1 MRGSPES
8 TETVVAL
15 VACEPSGDVLG
26 GRIMAALR
34 ERLDGRV
41 RFLGVGG
48 PAMQANGLDSLFPMD
63 ELTLFGLAE
72 LLPHLRLIWRR
83 LRQTARVL
91 TETQP
96 DIVVTIDA
104 PGFNFPLARRLK
116 CRRFP
121 VVHVV
126 APTVWAWRPRRANDM
141 ATFLDHLFVLLPFE
155 PPWFER
161 VGLACSF
168 IGHPVIEGDI
178 PHGDGAGF
186 RVRHG
191 IGAAETVLGVLPGSR
206 RGEVTRLMPVLT
218 ETVARLTA
226 IRPGLRPVIVTTEPR
241 REAVVAATAS
251 WPSAPLIVGT
261 EEKADAFCAMDAAV
275 AASGTVA
282 VELATARVPTVIAY
296 RLNALTAAVVRRLI
310 RVRYANLINL
320 LLDREVVPEFLQER
334 CRAETIAA
342 AVARLLDVPA
352 ERERHLRG
360 LEEGLALMRPP
371 GGSPSDRAADLLI
384 GLMCDRRDAKPGR

>member
-1 MRGSPES
+1 MTGRD
-8 TETVVAL
+8 TVVAL
-15 VACEPSGDVLG
+15 VACEPSGDALG

-34 ERLDGRV
+34 ERLDGRI

-83 LRQTARVL
+83 LRQTARVI

-116 CRRFP
+116 GRRFP

-126 APTVWAWRPRRANDM
+126 APTVWAWRPRRADDM

-178 PHGDGAGF
+178 ARGDGAGF
-186 RVRHG
+186 RRRHAVG
-191 IGAAETVLGVLPGSR
+191 PDETVLGVLPGSR
-206 RGEVTRLMPVLT
+206 RGEVSRLMPVLG
-218 ETVARLTA
+218 ETVARIA
-226 IRPGLRPVIVTTEPR
+226 ADRPGIRPVIVSTEAR
-241 REAVVAATAS
+241 RPAIEAAAGA
-251 WPSAPLIVGT
+251 WPVPVLIVGAD
-261 EEKADAFCAMDAAV
+261 EKAGAFCAMDAAV

-282 VELATARVPTVIAY
+282 VELATAHVPTVIAY
-296 RLNALTAAVVRRLI
+296 RLNALTAFMVKRLI
-310 RVRYANLINL
+310 RVRYVNLVNL
-320 LLDREVVPEFLQER
+320 LLDREVVPEFLQEN
-334 CRAETIAA
+334 CRAEPIAA
-342 AVARLLDVPA
+342 AVARLLDDPQ
-352 ERERHLRG
+352 ERRRHVEG
-360 LEEGLALMRPP
+360 LEAGLALMRPP
-371 GGSPSDRAADLLI
+371 GGSPSTRAADLLI
-384 GLMCDRRDAKPGR
+384 GLMRPRPDAPGP